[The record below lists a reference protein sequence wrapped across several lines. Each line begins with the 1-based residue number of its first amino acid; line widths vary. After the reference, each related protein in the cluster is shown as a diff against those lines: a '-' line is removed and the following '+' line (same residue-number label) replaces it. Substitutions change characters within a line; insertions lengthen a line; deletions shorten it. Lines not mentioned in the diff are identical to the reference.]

1 MSILSEET
9 GRHRDS
15 LVAANEQLALL
26 KAQLDRAVEQ
36 KVNKKFG
43 QRLKVSQARAAPHS
57 VLITMSFQC
66 F

>member
-1 MSILSEET
+1 MSTLSEET
-9 GRHRDS
+9 GRHRDT
-15 LVAANEQLALL
+15 LMAANKQLTLL

-43 QRLKVSQARAAPHS
+43 QRLKVSGSAGARS
-57 VLITMSFQC
+57 LSTEMLCQC